1 MTDVLIVHHGL
12 SVQLPRVVTV
22 DNIWKCLHTLRD
34 IFPGAEIKQ
43 DITHLL
49 RRFNDLT
56 PKDHPLAGEM
66 HQTYLLSLVTRT
78 QTVLAERWTIFGR
91 VPGWQP
97 EGF

>member
-1 MTDVLIVHHGL
+1 VYFVL
-12 SVQLPRVVTV
+12 QLPRVITV
-22 DNIWKCLHTLRD
+22 DNIWECLRTLRD
-34 IFPGAEIKQ
+34 IFPRAEIKQ

-56 PKDHPLAGEM
+56 PKDHPLAGKM

-78 QTVLAERWTIFGR
+78 ETVLAGSWISFGR
-91 VPGWQP
+91 VLKPGWQP